1 MEKQQYQTTAALIT
15 LPENCEQLNDEIG
28 LTSSELYALHSIEI
42 KKKRRAL
49 TKEQSIV
56 LTAIERADLV
66 RQFHFICKAEI
77 LAGVHFHLSADDI
90 IKRILNEINK
100 LELTNTKLY
109 PECFEALSEDEMITI
124 PFSLGKS
131 IQLLHIALFSPYNFS
146 EKVEYRITMK
156 ILDKIMTPEADA
168 ACLSSMI
175 GE

>member
-1 MEKQQYQTTAALIT
+1 MEKQQYQTIAALIT

-42 KKKRRAL
+42 KKKRKAL

-100 LELTNTKLY
+100 LELTDTKLY
-109 PECFEALSEDEMITI
+109 PDRFEALSEDEMITI
-124 PFSLGKS
+124 PFSFEDS
-131 IQLLHIALFSPYNFS
+131 IQFLCTLLLNPYKFS
-146 EKVEYRITMK
+146 EKVRQQILMM
-156 ILDKIMTPEADA
+156 ILDKIATPEANV
-168 ACLSSMI
+168 ACRSLLL
-175 GE
+175 GK